1 MDGRLKRRVLAFVEQ
16 LAVEE
21 KERLAA
27 AGTFVEIENLTA
39 EIGDELAR
47 QLAQQML
54 GQRAEAMAAAGVH
67 ACPDCG
73 REAEVEED
81 REPLILEGRRGEI
94 EYTGTAVLLLPLSAG
109 FFSL

>member
-1 MDGRLKRRVLAFVEQ
+1 
-16 LAVEE
+16 
-21 KERLAA
+21 
-27 AGTFVEIENLTA
+27 
-39 EIGDELAR
+39 
-47 QLAQQML
+47 
-54 GQRAEAMAAAGVH
+54 MAAAGVH